1 VTVVAGGERRSDSVR
16 AGLDAADADVVLV
29 HDGARP
35 LASPGLV
42 DSVAESAAA
51 HGAAAPV
58 LPVADSLKRAV
69 DGRLIGV
76 DREGLLQA
84 QTPQGAR
91 RELLLDAFAA
101 VASTGRA
108 FTDEVGL
115 LEANGVAVVPVPG
128 EATNV
133 KVTEPADLELVRAI
147 VAGRRQPAETRLGVG
162 QDNHPFG
169 PLDGLWLG
177 GVLVPE
183 APRLYGHSD
192 GDVVLHALATA
203 VLGACG
209 LGDLGRVFPA
219 SDRQTLGA
227 PSAGLLGEALDR
239 ARAEG
244 WRPATAQL
252 TVVGSRPRLGPA
264 RLDEMRARIAE
275 LLDLPLAA
283 VGLTASSGNLGGAEG
298 AGRAISASALVTMVE
313 AGPREPGVVL
323 RQPAKPADAP

>member
-1 VTVVAGGERRSDSVR
+1 
-16 AGLDAADADVVLV
+16 
-29 HDGARP
+29 
-35 LASPGLV
+35 
-42 DSVAESAAA
+42 
-51 HGAAAPV
+51 V

-69 DGRLIGV
+69 DGRLIAV
-76 DREGLLQA
+76 DREGLLRT

-91 RELLLDAFAA
+91 RALLIDAFAA
-101 VASTGRA
+101 VASAGRT

-115 LEANGVAVVPVPG
+115 LEANGVAVVPVAG

-147 VAGRRQPAETRLGVG
+147 VAGRWRPPKTRLGVG
-162 QDNHPFG
+162 QDSHPFG

-209 LGDLGRVFPA
+209 LGDLGRLFPA
-219 SDRQTLGA
+219 TDPQTLGA
-227 PSAGLLGEALDR
+227 PSVAMLEEVLDR

-244 WRPATAQL
+244 WRPGTAQL

-264 RLDEMRARIAE
+264 RLDEMRRRIAQ
-275 LLDLPLAA
+275 LLDLPLDA
-283 VGLTASSGNLGGAEG
+283 VGVAASSGNLGGAEG

-313 AGPREPGVVL
+313 AAPREPGVV
-323 RQPAKPADAP
+323 RPQPVKPADAP